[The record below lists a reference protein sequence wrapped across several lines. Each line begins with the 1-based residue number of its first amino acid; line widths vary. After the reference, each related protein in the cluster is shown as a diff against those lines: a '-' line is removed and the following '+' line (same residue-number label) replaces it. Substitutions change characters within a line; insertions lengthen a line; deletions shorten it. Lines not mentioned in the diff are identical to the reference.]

1 MKFGGTSVGS
11 PDRMKNVASLITESG
26 DPTFVVL
33 SAMSGTTNS
42 LIEISN
48 YLYKK
53 NPDGANE
60 VINKLEKKYMQHVE
74 ELYSTDEYK
83 EKTREF
89 LREEFKYMRS
99 FTKDIFTSFEE
110 KSIVAQGEIMSTNMV
125 LNYLQE
131 QGIKATLLSAFDF
144 MRTDKNAEPDAQYI
158 KEKLTAIMT
167 ENEGYQIYITQGF
180 ICLNAYGEIDNL
192 QRGGSDFTASLIG
205 VALGAEEIQIWTD
218 IDGMHNNDP
227 RIVDET
233 DAIRQLNFEEAAELA
248 YFGAKI
254 LHPTCVQPA
263 KYAGIP
269 VRLKNTMDPAAD
281 GTINDNV
288 LIKGKI
294 KAVAAKDNIT
304 AIKIK
309 SSRMLLATGF
319 LRKVFEIFETYQ
331 TPIDMVATSEV
342 GVSMSIDNV
351 KHLNDIVDELKKYG
365 TVTVDSDMC
374 IVCVVGDLDW
384 SNLGFE
390 TLVLDAMKDIPVR
403 MISYGGSNYNI
414 SFLIK
419 ESDKKR
425 ALQNL
430 SDRLFK

>member
-60 VINKLEKKYMQHVE
+60 VINKLEKKDMQHVE

-233 DAIRQLNFEEAAELA
+233 EAIRQLNFEEAAELA

-281 GTINDNV
+281 GTIIDNG

-294 KAVAAKDNIT
+294 KAVAAKDNI
-304 AIKIK
+304 
-309 SSRMLLATGF
+309 
-319 LRKVFEIFETYQ
+319 

-403 MISYGGSNYNI
+403 MISYGSSNYNI